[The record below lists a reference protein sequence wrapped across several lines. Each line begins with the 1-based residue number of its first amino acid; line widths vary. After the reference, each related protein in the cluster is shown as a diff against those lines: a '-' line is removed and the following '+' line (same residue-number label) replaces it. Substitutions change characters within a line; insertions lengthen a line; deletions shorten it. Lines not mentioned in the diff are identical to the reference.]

1 MKDFFKS
8 EFNITNKMFAELTRK
23 CSLQDLIT
31 FENLTKGISLK
42 EKSMTR
48 FISGNFKSINKLKKD
63 LFNFLRGKTS
73 INPLLLS
80 KEELLEKIKFYS
92 AEYAWERRSNY
103 PMHYKIYTGRD
114 KLKLCIHIYVNQELK
129 KDLLEKTLDGN
140 SEYKRLF
147 KELADLKN
155 EKAKQRKKIFNIIG
169 AMPYC

>member
-1 MKDFFKS
+1 
-8 EFNITNKMFAELTRK
+8 MFAELTRK

-31 FENLTKGISLK
+31 FENLTKDISLK
-42 EKSMTR
+42 EKSITR
-48 FISGNFKSINKLKKD
+48 FISENFKSINKLKKV

-103 PMHYKIYTGRD
+103 PMHYKTYTGRD

-140 SEYKRLF
+140 LEYKRLF
-147 KELADLKN
+147 KELSDLKN

>member
-1 MKDFFKS
+1 
-8 EFNITNKMFAELTRK
+8 MFAELTRK

-31 FENLTKGISLK
+31 FENLTKDISLK
-42 EKSMTR
+42 EKSITR
-48 FISGNFKSINKLKKD
+48 FISENFKSINKLKKD

-103 PMHYKIYTGRD
+103 PMHYKTYTGRD

-140 SEYKRLF
+140 LEYKRLF
-147 KELADLKN
+147 KELSDLKN

>member
-1 MKDFFKS
+1 
-8 EFNITNKMFAELTRK
+8 
-23 CSLQDLIT
+23 LQDLIT
-31 FENLTKGISLK
+31 FENLTKDISLK
-42 EKSMTR
+42 EKSITR
-48 FISGNFKSINKLKKD
+48 FISENFKSINKLKKD

-103 PMHYKIYTGRD
+103 PMHYKTYTGRD

-140 SEYKRLF
+140 LEYKRLF
-147 KELADLKN
+147 KELSDLKN

>member
-1 MKDFFKS
+1 
-8 EFNITNKMFAELTRK
+8 
-23 CSLQDLIT
+23 
-31 FENLTKGISLK
+31 
-42 EKSMTR
+42 
-48 FISGNFKSINKLKKD
+48 LKKD

-103 PMHYKIYTGRD
+103 PMHYKTYTGRD

-140 SEYKRLF
+140 LEYKRLF
-147 KELADLKN
+147 KELSDLKN

>member
-103 PMHYKIYTGRD
+103 PIHYKSYTGRD

-140 SEYKRLF
+140 LEYKRLF
-147 KELADLKN
+147 KELSDLKN

>member
-1 MKDFFKS
+1 
-8 EFNITNKMFAELTRK
+8 MFAELTRK

-31 FENLTKGISLK
+31 FENLTKDISLK
-42 EKSMTR
+42 DKSITR
-48 FISGNFKSINKLKKD
+48 FISENFKSINKLKKD

-103 PMHYKIYTGRD
+103 PMHYKTYTGRD

-140 SEYKRLF
+140 LEYKRLF
-147 KELADLKN
+147 KELSDLKN